1 MNIHDE
7 AIQEVTGRVLS
18 IFLLLHCDVEDVD
31 WVVNLLDQVGWSQVN
46 DKDKRRSCL
55 DHCLINFVEHG
66 IRFFINVV

>member
-7 AIQEVTGRVLS
+7 VIQEVTGRVLS

-46 DKDKRRSCL
+46 DKDN
-55 DHCLINFVEHG
+55 LINFVEHG